1 VKKAQIEIEI
11 TKIKKLRRRTMG
23 TYAGFI
29 RIFSGEY
36 AQALQFVYRGD
47 QTITY
52 LIDNHVRDVLHVV
65 RVNLDQ
71 AIRERVK
78 HEEKQRRAD
87 QRKKGGAGSEPFKA

>member
-11 TKIKKLRRRTMG
+11 TKIKKLDRKTMG

-29 RIFSGEY
+29 RLSSDEI
-36 AQALQFVYRGD
+36 AQVLQFVYRGD

-52 LIDNHVRDVLHVV
+52 LIDSHVENVLHVV